1 MDMGA
6 VYSIIKRKNSKQNTN
21 KGLQL
26 ELEVKTNHIYQ
37 LEKALHTLSK
47 KNKTNEIKYLEDTT
61 SYEIMLNT
69 LQKSNYKLSIDLHKR
84 ELEIKKLN
92 EYINKT
98 AYRFRIPGFFN

>member
-6 VYSIIKRKNSKQNTN
+6 IHSIVRRKNSKQNIN

-26 ELEVKTNHIYQ
+26 ELEVKTNRIYQ
-37 LEKALHTLSK
+37 LEKALHTISK

-61 SYEIMLNT
+61 RYEIMLNT
-69 LQKSNYKLSIDLHKR
+69 LQKSHYKLSIDLHKKN
-84 ELEIKKLN
+84 LEIKKLN

-98 AYRFRIPGFFN
+98 AYRFRIPRLFN